1 MGAPPSLNTSK
12 FSENLQLFL
21 KIFFAV
27 LAGTAISFLKL
38 DYLESYLYDIRVTI
52 KGDLGFSKINDP
64 KIALILINKK
74 TVERF
79 QGYPKFKDHEK
90 FLDKLSSYEP
100 QFVVYEF
107 RQEKNNFLDIEGT
120 ENEKIAFANQAKK
133 LKNFIVASPSLELKG
148 EAGTLQLAKPLDSL
162 RAGSA
167 LKNPDTTIFAKDS
180 VYRRT
185 MLSYQDKTLLHP
197 TLAAFYNPEINNIS
211 KIQGQFEFLGSL
223 QNYIHFHP
231 KGSFPT
237 YTFEEVIEQ
246 KVPVDALKGKLLI
259 VGADTSRSAKD
270 YATTPY
276 SRDVEAMTA
285 VELQANQFQTLIDNN
300 APVKVHDWINFII
313 TILISILTVYVTLS
327 LKPLRGLSILICSF
341 LFLGIFT
348 TTVLI
353 SFDLWI
359 DLAHPFIA
367 IFLCYYFFIPY
378 RLIVENRRSWEYFQ
392 KHKLLSE
399 VEQLKTNFI
408 SMMSHDLKTPLARIT
423 GMTEVIYKD
432 TQQLSSQQREALDT
446 IRHSSDDLLK
456 FINAILQY
464 GSIESQGVQLHKQS
478 RDINQL
484 VSDVV
489 KKHEFLAKVKK
500 IKIVQEL
507 EPLFPTSV
515 DPELMKQVFSN
526 LLENAIKYSP
536 DDSTVWI
543 RTREEGHHLI
553 VEFKDEGMGI
563 PQVDLPNI
571 FMKFFRTHTVKTTTI
586 KGSGLGLYLA
596 QYFVELHKGHIKVDS
611 SQDKGS
617 TFTVELP
624 LDK

>member
-1 MGAPPSLNTSK
+1 MGAPPSLNTSR
-12 FSENLQLFL
+12 FSEKLQLL
-21 KIFFAV
+21 IKVIFAV

-38 DYLESYLYDIRVTI
+38 DYLESYLYDIRVSI
-52 KGDLGFSKINDP
+52 KGELGFSKVQDP
-64 KIALILINKK
+64 KIALIFINKK

-90 FLDKLSSYEP
+90 FLEKLSSYDP

-107 RQEKNNFLDIEGT
+107 RQEKDNFIDLEGT
-120 ENEKIAFANQAKK
+120 EADKVAFAAQANK
-133 LKNFIVASPSLELKG
+133 LKNFYVASPSLELKG
-148 EAGTLQLAKPLDSL
+148 EEGTLKLAKPLDTL
-162 RAGSA
+162 GAGSA

-185 MLSYQDKTLLHP
+185 MISYQDKTLLHP
-197 TLAAFYNPEINNIS
+197 TLAAFYNPQILNVS

-223 QNYIHFHP
+223 QNFIHYHP
-231 KGSFPT
+231 KGSFPS
-237 YTFEEVIEQ
+237 YTFEEIID
-246 KVPVDALKGKLLI
+246 KKIPLDALKGKLVI
-259 VGADTSRSAKD
+259 VGPDTSRSAKD

-300 APVKVHDWINFII
+300 APVRIPNWLNFII
-313 TILISILTVYVTLS
+313 TLIISILTVYVTLS
-327 LKPLRGLSILICSF
+327 LKPGRGLTILAVTI
-341 LFLGIFT
+341 LALGVFAT
-348 TTVLI
+348 TMLI
-353 SFDLWI
+353 TLDLWF

-378 RLIVENRRSWEYFQ
+378 RLIMENRRSWEYYQ

-399 VEQLKTNFI
+399 VEELKTNFI
-408 SMMSHDLKTPLARIT
+408 SMMSHDLKTPIARIT

-432 TQQLSSQQREALDT
+432 PQQLSSHQREALDT

-478 RDINQL
+478 KDINQL
-484 VSDVV
+484 LTDVV

-500 IKIVQEL
+500 IKIIQEL
-507 EPLFPTSV
+507 EPMFPIGV

-543 RTREEGHHLI
+543 RSREDGDNLVI
-553 VEFKDEGMGI
+553 EFQDQGMGI
-563 PQVDLPNI
+563 PTVDLPNI

-596 QYFVELHKGHIKVDS
+596 QYFVELHKGKITVDS
-611 SQDKGS
+611 SPERGS
-617 TFTVELP
+617 KFTVELP